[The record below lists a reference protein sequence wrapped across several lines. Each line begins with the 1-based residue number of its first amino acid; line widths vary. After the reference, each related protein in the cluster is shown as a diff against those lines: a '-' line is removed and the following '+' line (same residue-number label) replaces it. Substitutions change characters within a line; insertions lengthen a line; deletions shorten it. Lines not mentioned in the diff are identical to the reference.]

1 MQKYDE
7 IEDLRKEVREL
18 QSTITNLKKTV
29 TELSIK
35 LEKPI
40 SKKRLAKFLRKNNL
54 LEEDPTYRDH
64 PAERYWPDES
74 CQIVESYPKN
84 NDSLT

>member
-1 MQKYDE
+1 M
-7 IEDLRKEVREL
+7 
-18 QSTITNLKKTV
+18 ITNTV
-29 TELSIK
+29 AKPYNSES
-35 LEKPI
+35 EKPI
-40 SKKRLAKFLRKNNL
+40 SKKQLAKFLRKNNL

-74 CQIVESYPKN
+74 CQIVQSPPKY